1 VVRSLDTQFDV
12 SETPAPEFIQSLF
25 SPNEQ
30 KEKIWSEMS
39 DGVHKSKVWDCLQ
52 IRRAHGSLLIEL
64 QGAIGDDQTS
74 MSLQLQHE
82 GISTFTATVTTPTT
96 AK

>member
-1 VVRSLDTQFDV
+1 LDLDTQFAV

-30 KEKIWSEMS
+30 KGKIWSEMS
-39 DGVHKSKVWDCLQ
+39 DGVHKSKVLDCLQ
-52 IRRAHGSLLIEL
+52 IRRDNGSLLIEL
-64 QGAIGDDQTS
+64 QGVLRDDQTS
-74 MSLQLQHE
+74 MSLQHE